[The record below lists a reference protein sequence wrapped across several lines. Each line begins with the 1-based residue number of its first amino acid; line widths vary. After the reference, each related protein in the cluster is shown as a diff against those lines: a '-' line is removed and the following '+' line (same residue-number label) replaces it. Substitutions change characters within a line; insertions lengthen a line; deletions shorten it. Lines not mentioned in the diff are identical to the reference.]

1 MAYLIRWGKLDKKHI
16 IYPIIAIIII
26 IIRNCFFFETNMF
39 SNLVPQ
45 HLIKVIIRSFG
56 KSLAII
62 PFVIFKK
69 GVDYSIKVDESTDSG
84 KLYNKEYIYKFT
96 EISKIQKKK
105 KYFVLSFSLII
116 SLLFEI

>member
-1 MAYLIRWGKLDKKHI
+1 M
-16 IYPIIAIIII
+16 
-26 IIRNCFFFETNMF
+26 FFFETNMF

-84 KLYNKEYIYKFT
+84 KLHKKEYIYKFT

-105 KYFVLSFSLII
+105 K
-116 SLLFEI
+116 